1 MRTKITIIGAGNVGG
16 TTANRLAEKE
26 LGEEIVL
33 LDAYAGIAK
42 GKALD
47 MVEAGPVC
55 GYSTKVL
62 GTDNFEDV
70 KDSSITIIT
79 AGFPRRPGMTREEL
93 LLTNAEVVK
102 KIVVEVV
109 RVAPET
115 IIIMVTN
122 PLDAMA
128 YLAYKV
134 SGFPRERVI
143 GMAGVL
149 DSARLRTF
157 VAMELGISAE
167 NVQAMVLG
175 SHGET
180 MVAVPS
186 LTTVAGVPVSEL
198 IPKERLDA
206 VIERTR
212 MGGQEILEL
221 LKTGSTFYAPSAA
234 IAKMV
239 EAILKDKKEILPC
252 TAFCQGEYG
261 IRDIFI
267 GVPVKLGRRG
277 MEGITPLPLTPEEL
291 KALQKSAASIK
302 PQCEEIE
309 RFLQEVK
316 ACSERSESI

>member
-1 MRTKITIIGAGNVGG
+1 MRTKITVIGAGNVGG

-55 GYSTKVL
+55 GYGTKVL

-70 KDSSITIIT
+70 KDSCITIIT

-157 VAMELGISAE
+157 VAIELGISAE
-167 NVQAMVLG
+167 NIQAMVLG

-206 VIERTR
+206 VIEHTR
-212 MGGQEILEL
+212 KGGQEIIEL

-239 EAILKDKKEILPC
+239 EAILKDKKELLPC

-261 IRDIFI
+261 LRDIFI

-277 MEGITPLPLTPEEL
+277 MEEIVSLPLTPEEL
-291 KALQKSAASIK
+291 KALQKSAAAIR
-302 PQCEEIE
+302 PQCEGIE

-316 ACSERSESI
+316 ARSERSESI

>member
-1 MRTKITIIGAGNVGG
+1 MRTKITVIGAGHVGG
-16 TTANRLAEKE
+16 TTAQRLAERE
-26 LGEEIVL
+26 LGDIVL
-33 LDAYAGIAK
+33 LDTQGGVAR

-47 MVEAGPVC
+47 IVEAGPVC
-55 GYSTKVL
+55 GYNTKVL
-62 GTDNFEDV
+62 GTDNLDDV
-70 KDSSITIIT
+70 KDSYITIIT
-79 AGFPRRPGMTREEL
+79 AGFPRKPGMTREEL
-93 LLTNAEVVK
+93 LSTNAEVVK
-102 KIVVEVV
+102 KVVEETV

-134 SGFPRERVI
+134 SGFPRERVM

-149 DSARLRTF
+149 DSARFRTF

-180 MVAVPS
+180 MVAIPS
-186 LTTVAGVPVSEL
+186 LTTVAGTPVSEL
-198 IPKERLDA
+198 IPKERLA
-206 VIERTR
+206 AIIERTR
-212 MGGQEILEL
+212 RGGQEIVEL

-252 TAFCQGEYG
+252 TVFCQGEYG

-267 GVPVKLGRRG
+267 GVPVKLGLRG
-277 MEGITPLPLTPEEL
+277 MEGIFSLPLTPEEL
-291 KALQKSAASIK
+291 KALQKSATSIR

-316 ACSERSESI
+316 V

>member
-16 TTANRLAEKE
+16 TTAHRLAEKE

-62 GTDNFEDV
+62 GTDNFEDI

-79 AGFPRRPGMTREEL
+79 AGSPRRPGMSREDL

-128 YLAYKV
+128 YLAYRV

-167 NVQAMVLG
+167 NIQAMVLG

-212 MGGQEILEL
+212 KGGQEILEL

-239 EAILKDKKEILPC
+239 ESILKDKKEILPC

-277 MEGITPLPLTPEEL
+277 MEGISSLPLTPEEL
-291 KALQKSAASIK
+291 KALQKSAAAIR

>member
-16 TTANRLAEKE
+16 TTTNRLAEE
-26 LGEEIVL
+26 GLGEEIVL

-47 MVEAGPVC
+47 MVEAGPVY
-55 GYSTKVL
+55 GYGTKVL

-70 KDSSITIIT
+70 KDSCITVIT
-79 AGFPRRPGMTREEL
+79 AGSPRRPGMSREEL

-167 NVQAMVLG
+167 NIQAMVLG

-186 LTTVAGVPVSEL
+186 LTTVVGVPVSEL

-206 VIERTR
+206 IIERTR
-212 MGGQEILEL
+212 KGGQEIIEL

-261 IRDIFI
+261 LRDLFI
-267 GVPVKLGRRG
+267 GVPVKLGLRG
-277 MEGITPLPLTPEEL
+277 MEEIVSLPLTPEEL
-291 KALQKSAASIK
+291 KALQKSAAAIR

-309 RFLQEVK
+309 RFLKGQ
-316 ACSERSESI
+316 

>member
-47 MVEAGPVC
+47 MVEAVPVC

-70 KDSSITIIT
+70 KDSYITIIT

-186 LTTVAGVPVSEL
+186 LTTVAGAPVSGL
-198 IPKERLDA
+198 IPKERLAA

-212 MGGQEILEL
+212 KGGQEILEL

-277 MEGITPLPLTPEEL
+277 MEGITPLSLTPEEL
-291 KALQKSAASIK
+291 KALQKSAAAIR

-316 ACSERSESI
+316 A